1 MMRIVMRTALVSLAL
16 LAALPLFASES
27 YVSSLPI
34 GRVKVNV
41 MTAVTASHATESA
54 QAARGNRSNA
64 EPMIA
69 AEERIASEHAR
80 AHEPK
85 QDATFV
91 APRHDDVMLV
101 KTGDAIV
108 EFVRAND
115 GRIVLQSN
123 LPELNGVAINLNE
136 DAVETPF
143 GKTTERADV
152 KPADYSAEGAW
163 SGVQYTLDT
172 EGEELS
178 SSTKV
183 KLAIGRLEH
192 DGRMVLLYEAKHIAA
207 NEMPKLANVMIVV
220 P

>member
-1 MMRIVMRTALVSLAL
+1 MRIVMRTALVSLAL

-34 GRVKVNV
+34 GRVKVDV

-91 APRHDDVMLV
+91 APRHDDDVTLM

-207 NEMPKLANVMIVV
+207 NEMPKFANVMIVI